1 MQATTSAGTPILEA
15 ELVKASEPAAVP
27 AEKADHA
34 ADAQGGCTDDMTVE
48 EICERMTMDEA
59 RDILVPLGTCKGWTL
74 GQVLDRRPTSLRW
87 YMVGC
92 QDASNILKA
101 GATLLWNYRQM
112 QKAG

>member
-1 MQATTSAGTPILEA
+1 MLPMTSHTELEA
-15 ELVKASEPAAVP
+15 EAENGEIAGHAA
-27 AEKADHA
+27 E
-34 ADAQGGCTDDMTVE
+34 ADAQGGYTDDMTVE